1 MAINFEY
8 PFKSKDF
15 FEYVNYFEKYKDVKS
30 NLLFSDVKS
39 QDPLVSVVIPT
50 YKAPYI
56 KEALDSVL
64 RQTEAPDYE
73 VVIVENDPGNSSLL
87 EYVKSLNSGRIR
99 YYCNEEN
106 IGAAGNWNRC
116 IELARSED
124 IVFCHSDDMLLE
136 DTLKNLWAFRQKFG
150 PKAAILGRS
159 RAVDAYGHIIRKD
172 NTCKDRFAGLL
183 KAKPYYLNDIYS
195 LFMLDFSNGVGEM
208 FSRSVLMRIGGYNP
222 DFYPAIDFV
231 MLMNYFRFASMY
243 RINQITR
250 IGRVAVNTSL
260 TVSSKF
266 AACNFYMQRAI
277 VDKYFGGNRFFHYM
291 GRLAS
296 ESAGQEQLNFFP
308 ARKLNLLEKVMVRMS
323 VIVYNL
329 HAKYYW
335 IINNWNSER

>member
-1 MAINFEY
+1 MAIKFEY

-15 FEYVNYFEKYKDVKS
+15 FEYVNCFERYKDVKS

-87 EYVKSLNSGRIR
+87 EYVKSLKSGRIR
-99 YYCNEEN
+99 YYCNDDN
-106 IGAAGNWNRC
+106 IGMAGNWNRC
-116 IELARSED
+116 IELARSEN

-136 DTLKNLWAFRQKFG
+136 DTLKNLWAFRQKVE
-150 PKAAILGRS
+150 PEAAILGRS
-159 RAVDAYGHIIRKD
+159 RAIDADGNLISEDDI
-172 NTCKDRFAGLL
+172 CKDRFWGLL
-183 KAKPYYLNDIYS
+183 KSKSYYLNDIYS

-231 MLMNYFRFASMY
+231 MLMNYFRFAPIY
-243 RINQITR
+243 RINQSLHVCR
-250 IGRVAVNTSL
+250 IAVNTSL
-260 TVSSKF
+260 IVSDRF
-266 AACNFYMQRAI
+266 AAFNFYIRRAI
-277 VDKYFGGNRFFHYM
+277 VDKYFGGNRILHYI
-291 GRLAS
+291 GRLLT
-296 ESAGQEQLNFFP
+296 ESAGCEALNFFP
-308 ARKLNLLEKVMVRMS
+308 ARKLNLFEKAMVRMS

-329 HAKYYW
+329 HAKY
-335 IINNWNSER
+335 SLVRK